1 MSFTTPALQVQRL
14 SMQAVLPGTSS
25 LQASDYTL
33 HSAYDLVVPAH
44 GKALVRTDCAIS
56 APPGLRL
63 NVFALPGLAWV
74 HHVSVSAAST
84 DRRGVAVVLF
94 NHSESPL
101 DIAAGAA
108 IALLVLERV
117 GALVVQEVQQ
127 LPTEVT
133 DDEAAS
139 PAAVECTSRKSATH
153 QVPVC
158 PVGTKKCR
166 RGRRSAAGLEKRR
179 RPRGD

>member
-56 APPGLRL
+56 APPGFGLG
-63 NVFALPGLAWV
+63 VFALPGLAWV

-94 NHSESPL
+94 NHSDTPL

-108 IALLVLERV
+108 IALLVLDRV
-117 GALVVQEVQQ
+117 GALVVQEVQHTH
-127 LPTEVT
+127 TETV
-133 DDEAAS
+133 AAS
-139 PAAVECTSRKSATH
+139 ALRAKNRAIMY
-153 QVPVC
+153 
-158 PVGTKKCR
+158 TKKI
-166 RGRRSAAGLEKRR
+166 GTQKTKYQAHKNF
-179 RPRGD
+179 